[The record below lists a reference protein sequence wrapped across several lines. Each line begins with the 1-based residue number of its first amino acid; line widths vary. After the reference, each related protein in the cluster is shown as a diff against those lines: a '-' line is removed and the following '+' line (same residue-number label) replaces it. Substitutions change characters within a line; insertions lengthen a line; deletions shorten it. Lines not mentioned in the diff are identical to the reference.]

1 MTTHEACR
9 SVKLACAESIHPTIL
24 PYFAVVQVGMQ
35 ITRFCRVSF
44 ASPNPC
50 ILHPMSSVS
59 VVDLADVD
67 VEELE
72 HNVIVTVRY
81 YDKRLE
87 VAHEQSFVYPKTV
100 WSKVLTVIGP
110 LKEGKAPRNPGA
122 IFIGPP
128 GTGKSSMISVI
139 ADWLGLTRIDVSPDM
154 ILSKWV
160 GESEKRFRALFEAA
174 ESAEPA
180 TMLFDESEWIIVRP
194 TERSSGTAEVATNLL
209 NKLKIKLA
217 EYYKYKRQILLLFA
231 ANVTE
236 QEIDSALKRE
246 GRCGKP
252 ILIPLPDF
260 EAVYS
265 YLVLRGVP
273 EKDAEKIAI
282 EAVNAGL
289 SMADVE
295 QIANSYLET
304 GSYRIEPMRYRG
316 YRRYVAPAKL
326 LSDER
331 VKRFLEDAEKAYGF
345 TQIASYKKSR
355 IFITGAGASVLAPI
369 VATIIGLV
377 AKKPVVIVDN
387 ELYITEA
394 LEMISLLEA
403 VAVVNH
409 AALRP
414 DTVRLMWLSS
424 DFPIIFVGQAE
435 LPLGVEAHTIR
446 LRELISRHREATAM
460 ILLSS
465 YGIQLERQQ
474 LEKLFSR
481 IRVLDESQLLEEL
494 QSLVLSGRA
503 RI

>member
-1 MTTHEACR
+1 MVVEACR
-9 SVKLACAESIHPTIL
+9 SVKLACAESIHPTLL
-24 PYFAVVQVGMQ
+24 PLFAVVQVGMQ
-35 ITRFCRVSF
+35 VTRFCRVSF

-59 VVDLADVD
+59 VVDLTDV
-67 VEELE
+67 VVKELE
-72 HNVIVTVRY
+72 HNVVVTVRH
-81 YDKRLE
+81 YDKKLDI
-87 VAHEQSFVYPKTV
+87 VHEQSFVYPKAV
-100 WSKVLTVIGP
+100 WSKVLSVVAP
-110 LKEGKAPRNPGA
+110 LREGRAPRNPGA

-139 ADWLGLTRIDVSPDM
+139 ADWLGLTRIEVSPDM

-160 GESEKRFRALFEAA
+160 GESEKRFSALFEAA

-180 TMLFDESEWIIVRP
+180 TMLFDEAEWIIVRP
-194 TERSSGTAEVATNLL
+194 AERSSGTAEVTTNLT
-209 NKLKIKLA
+209 NKLKMKLA
-217 EYYKYKRQILLLFA
+217 EYYKFKRQILLLFA

-265 YLVLRGVP
+265 YLVLRGIP
-273 EKDAEKIAI
+273 EKEAEKIAI

-295 QIANSYLET
+295 QVANSYLET
-304 GSYRIEPMRYRG
+304 CTYRIEPMRYRG

-326 LSDER
+326 LSNEH
-331 VKRFLEDAEKAYGF
+331 VKRFLEEAEKAYSF
-345 TQIASYKKSR
+345 TQIASYKRSR
-355 IFITGAGASVLAPI
+355 VFVTGAGASILVPI
-369 VATIIGLV
+369 VAAIVGLV
-377 AKKPVVIVDN
+377 ARKPVVVVDN

-403 VAVVNH
+403 VAIVNH

-414 DTVRLMWLSS
+414 DTVKLMWLTS

-435 LPLGVEAHTIR
+435 LPTGVEAHTIR
-446 LRELISRHREATAM
+446 LRDLIARHREAAAM
-460 ILLSS
+460 ILLQS
-465 YGIQLERQQ
+465 YGIQLEKQQ
-474 LEKLFSR
+474 LDKLFNR
-481 IRVLDESQLLEEL
+481 IRVLDEPQLLEEL
-494 QSLVLSGRA
+494 QSLVLSGRV